1 MPTPTSA
8 RPARTIASLVLG
20 AMLLTTL
27 APTVAA
33 DGGLEVTTPFPAV
46 AVAPGSSA
54 SFDLSVTLTQ
64 VTTTVGLRVEGAPAE
79 WNASLHGGGFVVD
92 GVTAGPGTT
101 GEVRLDVDVPATAP
115 AGTTTINVIAEAD
128 GRSDT
133 LPITVRVNADV
144 AGDVTLTTDTPTL
157 TGASDASF
165 TFNVT
170 LNNDTAQDLTVSAR
184 ATTSAPNWDIETTI
198 SGQDQAAA
206 TVVEAGGT
214 VTLNVAATA
223 PANAAAGTYPIT
235 LEATAG
241 DQTVTAELAV
251 EITGSFSL
259 DLATPNDLLSAS
271 GGAGSPTAVALEVT
285 NTGTAPLNE
294 VAVTA
299 NAPTNW
305 TVTFDKEGGVIE
317 PIAPGAVGTIT
328 ATVTPSGEAVSG
340 DYVVSFTAQNADA
353 DDQAEIRF
361 TVETSPIWAIVGLLV
376 IAAILGGLFYVFRT
390 YGRR

>member
-8 RPARTIASLVLG
+8 RPARTIASLALG

-54 SFDLSVTLTQ
+54 SFDLAVTLTQ

-101 GEVRLDVDVPATAP
+101 GEVRLDVDVPATAA

-128 GRSDT
+128 GRTDT

-170 LNNDTAQDLTVSAR
+170 LNNDTARDLTVSAR
-184 ATTSAPNWDIETTI
+184 ATTPAPGWDLATTI

-223 PANAAAGTYPIT
+223 PANAAAGAYPIT

-251 EITGSFSL
+251 EITGSFTL

-271 GGAGSPTAVALEVT
+271 GGAGSPTTIALEVT

-294 VAVTA
+294 VALTA
-299 NAPTNW
+299 SPPTNW

-353 DDQAEIRF
+353 DDEVEIRF

-376 IAAILGGLFYVFRT
+376 IVAILGGLFYVFRT